1 MATTAN
7 ASIDGVTESNT
18 AKWHAETL
26 DPRTVE
32 RALARLWAS
41 QEASARSKRPG
52 SEATELRTS
61 TVNLI
66 AVAEQASDAARLE
79 ETVRQLRDF
88 APTRAIVLLI
98 DPARN
103 NGGIDI
109 EATVRELAMERGRAP
124 LRFEIVRVTAAPSG
138 ITSLASI
145 ASPLLVP
152 ELPTFLFWSNSTL
165 AGNHLFTELS
175 AIVDRLI
182 IDSSILHEPD
192 ASLRTVANTIT
203 SPRSP
208 IVSDFA
214 WRRLNPWRSFLAQF
228 FDHPETLPALDRIEE
243 VELVSRAADGDGPSG
258 ETGSLLLA
266 GWLATSLDWSTPG
279 PLVRTRDG
287 WRVTLRAG
295 SGADQRE
302 ILLRLR
308 HRSHVQM
315 SGRILSVTLKAEG
328 DTAPSIFSIERL
340 SEGFVRTQSEPEGG
354 IPTTRSVPAAVF
366 SNEDLLSREL
376 ASLGR
381 DSIYENALRFAVSLI
396 PERV

>member
-1 MATTAN
+1 MATKAKASADGAMHAN
-7 ASIDGVTESNT
+7 SAR
-18 AKWHAETL
+18 WHADTL
-26 DPRTVE
+26 NPRTIE
-32 RALARLWAS
+32 REFARLWAQ
-41 QEASARSKRPG
+41 QEESARARRPG
-52 SEATELRTS
+52 SEAAELRTS

-66 AVAEQASDAARLE
+66 AVAEQSADAARLE

-88 APTRAIVLLI
+88 APTRAIVLLV
-98 DPARN
+98 DSNRDE
-103 NGGIDI
+103 GGIDI
-109 EATVRELAMERGRAP
+109 EATVREIAMERGRAP

-165 AGNHLFTELS
+165 AGNHLFSELS
-175 AIVDRLI
+175 AISDRLI
-182 IDSSILHEPD
+182 IDSSILSEPD
-192 ASLRTVANTIT
+192 PSLRVVASTID
-203 SPRSP
+203 SPRAP

-214 WRRLNPWRSFLAQF
+214 WRRLNPWRSLLAQF
-228 FDHPETLPALDRIEE
+228 FDHPDTLPALDRIEE
-243 VELVSRAADGDGPSG
+243 VELVSRAADGEGPSG

-295 SGADQRE
+295 AGNEQRE

-308 HRSHVQM
+308 HKTHVQM
-315 SGRILSVTLKAEG
+315 RGRILSVTLRAEG
-328 DTAPSIFSIERL
+328 TESPSIFSIERL
-340 SEGFVRTQSEPEGG
+340 SEGFVRTHSEPEGAM
-354 IPTTRSVPAAVF
+354 PTTRSVPAAVF
-366 SNEDLLSREL
+366 TNEDLLSREL

-381 DSIYENALRFAVSLI
+381 DSIYENALRFAVRLM
-396 PERV
+396 PEGA